1 LVRKFLKNSI
11 FERFLM
17 ITSKYNF
24 VNRIDQLFQ
33 QKKNNI
39 LTLYFTAGFPDLHS
53 TVPILQL
60 LAQNGVDM
68 VEIGMPFSDPL
79 ADGETIQ
86 KSSQKALENGMSI
99 AMLFEQ
105 LQDIRSK
112 VQIPIVLM
120 GYLNPVLQFGIEKFC
135 QSCAQIG
142 IDGIILPDLPLQEY
156 LNEYRSVF
164 EKYGLHKIFLI
175 TPQTSPERI
184 QAIDEA
190 SRGFVYLV
198 SQATTTGTK
207 TGISEEQENYFKK
220 IQAMN
225 LKNPLL
231 VGFGISDKD
240 SFQKACKYANGA
252 IIGSAFIKH
261 IEQSPDLE
269 KSVPAFV
276 EKILDVGFE
285 AKGKKQE
292 IGNRI
297 LENKCQTENER

>member
-1 LVRKFLKNSI
+1 LFFLVRKFLKNSI

-207 TGISEEQENYFKK
+207 TGISEEQENYLRKFK
-220 IQAMN
+220 Q
-225 LKNPLL
+225 
-231 VGFGISDKD
+231 
-240 SFQKACKYANGA
+240 
-252 IIGSAFIKH
+252 
-261 IEQSPDLE
+261 
-269 KSVPAFV
+269 
-276 EKILDVGFE
+276 
-285 AKGKKQE
+285 
-292 IGNRI
+292 
-297 LENKCQTENER
+297 

>member
-1 LVRKFLKNSI
+1 MFFLVRKFLKNSI
-11 FERFLM
+11 FEQFLM
-17 ITSKYNF
+17 KKSKYNF

-39 LTLYFTAGFPDLHS
+39 LTLYCTAGFPNLHS

-86 KSSQKALENGMSI
+86 KSSQKALKNGMSI
-99 AMLFEQ
+99 VMLFEQ

-135 QSCAQIG
+135 QRCAQIG

-156 LNEYRSVF
+156 LNEYQSIF

-184 QAIDEA
+184 RAIDAA

-207 TGISEEQENYFKK
+207 TGISKEQENYFKK
-220 IQAMN
+220 VQAMN

-252 IIGSAFIKH
+252 IIGSAFIKY
-261 IEQSPDLE
+261 IEHNPDLE
-269 KSVPAFV
+269 KSIPAFI

-285 AKGKKQE
+285 AEGRK
-292 IGNRI
+292 
-297 LENKCQTENER
+297 